1 MTDTKAPVEEEF
13 NYLAREAE
21 DDAGLDHS
29 PVSSQEFWG
38 WKLFGLSTEGYSG
51 LATAVFFPIILENLA
66 STQAYTTKSIN
77 AASGLVPCNTKDDG
91 YSCSVKVG
99 SLWVDTSSYVFYA
112 TTISSFL
119 LGFTIVTALL
129 GISML
134 LSPNPPLVIKA
145 REDKVSRTEY
155 YAISDRV
162 SNRVSSAGFLW
173 GYVGS
178 VIELI
183 IGAGIAIV
191 MGSGEKFGLPAVYPL
206 QIGVAFSGVVM
217 LAFVPIIYKWLK
229 PRPGP
234 PLPAGENFVFFSIK
248 KVGSS
253 IAKARQLSQLFLF
266 LIGWFIYSD
275 GFSTITSVAIL
286 FFRTEL
292 GVKQTELLIAAT
304 ITPFA
309 AGVGNWFW
317 HKVQVAT
324 KATSKTMLCIQAFF
338 YSLLCIYG
346 LVGLYCSHT
355 FGLRAKWE
363 IYPLAI
369 YHGFLLGATQATCR
383 GLFSELL
390 PPGLE
395 AEFFSL
401 YEITDK
407 GSSWFGPL
415 IRYAFWF
422 LLGMMAI
429 PIFIFGSI
437 DVPKGKQQ
445 SIEFIE
451 NEERIKK
458 VAA

>member
-1 MTDTKAPVEEEF
+1 MCSSTPG
-13 NYLAREAE
+13 LARTRCRAPSTTPSLT
-21 DDAGLDHS
+21 AS
-29 PVSSQEFWG
+29 PTVSRR
-38 WKLFGLSTEGYSG
+38 
-51 LATAVFFPIILENLA
+51 LA
-66 STQAYTTKSIN
+66 SCGATLALSL
-77 AASGLVPCNTKDDG
+77 SLSLVPK
-91 YSCSVKVG
+91 Y
-99 SLWVDTSSYVFYA
+99 
-112 TTISSFL
+112 
-119 LGFTIVTALL
+119 
-129 GISML
+129 
-134 LSPNPPLVIKA
+134 
-145 REDKVSRTEY
+145 
-155 YAISDRV
+155 
-162 SNRVSSAGFLW
+162 
-173 GYVGS
+173 
-178 VIELI
+178 
-183 IGAGIAIV
+183 
-191 MGSGEKFGLPAVYPL
+191 GLPVAYPL
-206 QIGVAFSGVVM
+206 HIGVAVSGVVM

-346 LVGLYCSHT
+346 LVGFVTAPNT

-415 IRYAFWF
+415 IVAVIGDAAGNKRYAFWF

-429 PIFIFGSI
+429 PIMIFGSL
-437 DVPKGKQQ
+437 DVAKGKQQ
-445 SIEFIE
+445 AIDFIE